1 MFFGIVVFKEGPPY
15 VTKQRN
21 VLLMIS
27 LSALAGGLARAEE
40 VRTGSFAD
48 SLARMFSSEV
58 RNADARLVTLRNE
71 LADLPFMEWPHQS
84 PRHGFRSNPT
94 LVQNEAQWI
103 QIDLLDIYPIDM
115 IAFVAADV
123 RSHGTPEIGH
133 AFPMRFK
140 VEVASEADMS
150 DAVVIGDET
159 RADFPNPG
167 RFPLVYDQIGR
178 AHV

>member
-27 LSALAGGLARAEE
+27 LSALAEGLARAEE

-71 LADLPFMEWPHQS
+71 LADL
-84 PRHGFRSNPT
+84 
-94 LVQNEAQWI
+94 QN
-103 QIDLLDIYPIDM
+103 
-115 IAFVAADV
+115 
-123 RSHGTPEIGH
+123 R
-133 AFPMRFK
+133 
-140 VEVASEADMS
+140 
-150 DAVVIGDET
+150 DAKARRVVDTTIMTGS
-159 RADFPNPG
+159 
-167 RFPLVYDQIGR
+167 
-178 AHV
+178 